1 MHMRSL
7 VALRALL
14 AAFVL
19 AAPTLSVSGQVPT
32 NDAQQAPAQP
42 PPAQPP
48 PTQPAPPAQP
58 APAAPATEA
67 PPIQEQRG
75 GGPVR
80 KLSIDEAVQLALE
93 QNLDVQVERI
103 NPQLQDFAIESVRT
117 AWTPNIGGAM
127 NYNNTAS
134 VPDNLFAGAQDTLS
148 TKQFFGNVGFDQLLP
163 TGTSYSVGWD
173 ASRRITNNIFSNFN
187 PRLFSTLTF
196 SVAQPLLQG
205 FKIDGTRTQLL
216 IQQKNREISDVQL
229 RQQIVST
236 VRLVRNQYWSLVGA
250 RFNLIVAQ
258 ASLDL
263 ARQTLRDNR
272 TRVEVGTM
280 APIDIVQAEAEVAR
294 NEEAAI
300 IAAAA
305 IDQNEDALRAL
316 IFDPS
321 KVPDF
326 WTMDLELTEAP
337 PQPSAAADVDI
348 EAAVKNALV
357 KRTDVIQLR
366 KQVEASDINIRFYK
380 NQTLPNV
387 TALVDYGSQ
396 ALGGVQV
403 IRGPSQNPDNP
414 FEPGPVIGEV
424 ERGFGSV
431 QRDLFAFDFPQWTFG
446 VQVSYPLGKSNA
458 EVNLARQR
466 LAYTQQQL
474 SLRNLELSV
483 ATEVRNAGRNV
494 NTNRKRVES
503 TRSARVFSERQL
515 EAAQK
520 KFAVGLATSL
530 DVLVAQRDLT
540 NARNNELNAMVDYVQ
555 SLVDFEA
562 VQEAG
567 VGGGFAAAPGTGA
580 GALQSTN
587 PGR

>member
-1 MHMRSL
+1 M
-7 VALRALL
+7 
-14 AAFVL
+14 
-19 AAPTLSVSGQVPT
+19 
-32 NDAQQAPAQP
+32 
-42 PPAQPP
+42 
-48 PTQPAPPAQP
+48 
-58 APAAPATEA
+58 
-67 PPIQEQRG
+67 
-75 GGPVR
+75 
-80 KLSIDEAVQLALE
+80 
-93 QNLDVQVERI
+93 
-103 NPQLQDFAIESVRT
+103 
-117 AWTPNIGGAM
+117 
-127 NYNNTAS
+127 
-134 VPDNLFAGAQDTLS
+134 
-148 TKQFFGNVGFDQLLP
+148 
-163 TGTSYSVGWD
+163 
-173 ASRRITNNIFSNFN
+173 
-187 PRLFSTLTF
+187 
-196 SVAQPLLQG
+196 
-205 FKIDGTRTQLL
+205 
-216 IQQKNREISDVQL
+216 
-229 RQQIVST
+229 
-236 VRLVRNQYWSLVGA
+236 
-250 RFNLIVAQ
+250 AQ

-316 IFDPS
+316 IFDP

-337 PQPSAAADVDI
+337 PQPGTADVDI
-348 EAAVKNALV
+348 EAAVRNAFE
-357 KRTDVIQLR
+357 KRTDLIQLR
-366 KQVEASDINIRFYK
+366 KQIEASDINIRFYK

-431 QRDLFAFDFPQWTFG
+431 QGDLFGFDFPQWTVG
-446 VQVSYPLGKSNA
+446 VQVSYPLGKSSS

-474 SLRNLELSV
+474 SLRSLELNV
-483 ATEVRNAGRNV
+483 TTEVRNAGRNV

-580 GALQSTN
+580 GAIGSTN
-587 PGR
+587 PVR

>member
-1 MHMRSL
+1 
-7 VALRALL
+7 
-14 AAFVL
+14 
-19 AAPTLSVSGQVPT
+19 VPSPGLP
-32 NDAQQAPAQP
+32 APAQTP
-42 PPAQPP
+42 PPVAA
-48 PTQPAPPAQP
+48 TQ
-58 APAAPATEA
+58 AA
-67 PPIQEQRG
+67 PIQEQRG
-75 GGPVR
+75 GGPIR
-80 KLSIDEAVQLALE
+80 KLALDEAVQLALE
-93 QNLDVQVERI
+93 QNLDVQVERL
-103 NPQLQDFAIESVRT
+103 NPQIQDFAIELVRT
-117 AWTPNIGGAM
+117 AWTPNIGGTM

-134 VPDNLFAGAQDTLS
+134 VPDNLLAGAQDARETLS
-148 TKQFFGNVGFDQLLP
+148 TKQLFGSIAFDQLLP

-173 ASRRITNNIFSNFN
+173 ASRRVTNNIFSNFN

-205 FKIDGTRTQLL
+205 FKVDGTRTQLL
-216 IQQKNREISDVQL
+216 VQQKNREISDVQL
-229 RQQIVST
+229 RQQIVTT
-236 VRLVRNQYWSLVGA
+236 VRNVRNQYWSLVGA

-316 IFDPS
+316 IFDP

-348 EAAVKNALV
+348 EAAVKTALE
-357 KRTDVIQLR
+357 KRTDLIQLR
-366 KQVEASDINIRFYK
+366 KQMEASDINIRFYK
-380 NQTLPNV
+380 NQTLPNL
-387 TALVDYGSQ
+387 TALVDYGSSG
-396 ALGGVQV
+396 LGGLQV
-403 IRGPSQNPDNP
+403 LRGESDNP
-414 FEPGPVIGEV
+414 FQPGPIIGEL
-424 ERGFGSV
+424 EKGFGSV
-431 QRDLFAFDFPQWTFG
+431 QSDVFTLDFPQWTFG
-446 VQVSYPLGKSNA
+446 VQVSYPLGKSA
-458 EVNLARQR
+458 SEVNLARTR
-466 LAYTQQQL
+466 LAYTQQQI
-474 SLRNLELSV
+474 SLRSQELAV

-503 TRSARVFSERQL
+503 TRAARVFSERQL

-530 DVLVAQRDLT
+530 DMLIAQRDLT
-540 NARNNELNAMVDYVQ
+540 NARNNELNAMVDYAQ
-555 SLVDFEA
+555 SLVEFEA

-580 GALQSTN
+580 GAVQSTF
-587 PGR
+587 R

>member
-14 AAFVL
+14 AALVL
-19 AAPTLSVSGQVPT
+19 AASTLSVSGQVST
-32 NDAQQAPAQP
+32 TLAQQ
-42 PPAQPP
+42 
-48 PTQPAPPAQP
+48 PPAQP
-58 APAAPATEA
+58 APSQPAPIGKQITPPPPTSEA
-67 PPIQEQRG
+67 PPIKEQRG

-80 KLSIDEAVQLALE
+80 KLSLDEAVQLALE

-103 NPQLQDFAIESVRT
+103 NPQLQDFAIEAVRT
-117 AWTPNIGGAM
+117 AWTPNIGGSM

-148 TKQFFGNVGFDQLLP
+148 TTQLFGDVSFNQLLP

-173 ASRRITNNIFSNFN
+173 ASRRVTNNIFSNFN
-187 PRLFSTLTF
+187 PRLFSNLTF

-205 FKIDGTRTQLL
+205 FKVDGTRTQLL

-229 RQQIVST
+229 RQQIVTT
-236 VRLVRNQYWSLVGA
+236 VRQVRNQYWSLVGA

-300 IAAAA
+300 VAAAA
-305 IDQNEDALRAL
+305 IDQNEDTLRAL
-316 IFDPS
+316 IFDP

-337 PQPSAAADVDI
+337 PQPSAAGDVDI
-348 EAAVKNALV
+348 ETAVKNALE
-357 KRTDVIQLR
+357 KRTDIIQLR
-366 KQVEASDINIRFYK
+366 KQVEASDINIKFYK

-403 IRGPSQNPDNP
+403 LRGPSQNPDNP

-431 QRDLFAFDFPQWTFG
+431 QGDLFGFDFPRWVVG

-458 EVNLARQR
+458 DVNLARQR

-474 SLRNLELSV
+474 SLRGLELAV
-483 ATEVRNAGRNV
+483 ATEVRQAGRNV

-530 DVLVAQRDLT
+530 DMLVAQRDLT

-580 GALQSTN
+580 GAVQSTN